1 MEEVKAILVLAALVL
16 VPLGIC
22 LAVVRVAL
30 YVADRIALRFSWT
43 KKLVRIIGSAVS
55 LLVLLLVLVG
65 LIVAFGAVANAEANT
80 KATML
85 ARGISEVLACT
96 PLVVTAAGTAAGVI
110 SLVVVTRRWTRRPP
124 ASHRPT

>member
-16 VPLGIC
+16 IPLGIC

-43 KKLVRIIGSAVS
+43 KKLARIIGTAVS
-55 LLVLLLVLVG
+55 LIVLLLVLIG
-65 LIVAFGAVANAEANT
+65 LIVAFGAVANAETNT

-96 PLVVTAAGTAAGVI
+96 PLVVAAVGTAAGVI

-124 ASHRPT
+124 ASDRST